1 MSFEFW
7 FNIIPE
13 LNDSKHITKLQWEGQ
28 VSPNIV
34 IISIE
39 QKLED
44 FSFLKLHV
52 LSLHNGAN
60 KTLLLIVV
68 HVVFSNFQLLLRIK
82 RYTNLIMLLIAL
94 FFAPTENVMNECHK
108 KNCE

>member
-13 LNDSKHITKLQWEGQ
+13 LNDSKHITKLQWGGQ
-28 VSPNIV
+28 VSPNNVIV
-34 IISIE
+34 SIE

-44 FSFLKLHV
+44 LSSLKLHV

-68 HVVFSNFQLLLRIK
+68 HVVFSKSQLLLRIK
-82 RYTNLIMLLIAL
+82 KYTNPIMLLIAL
-94 FFAPTENVMNECHK
+94 FFALAENVMSECHK
-108 KNCE
+108 KNCG

>member
-1 MSFEFW
+1 VSFEFW

-13 LNDSKHITKLQWEGQ
+13 LNDSEHITKLQWGGQ
-28 VSPNIV
+28 VSPNNVIV
-34 IISIE
+34 YIE

-44 FSFLKLHV
+44 LSFLKLHV

-68 HVVFSNFQLLLRIK
+68 HVVFSK
-82 RYTNLIMLLIAL
+82 S
-94 FFAPTENVMNECHK
+94 
-108 KNCE
+108 

>member
-7 FNIIPE
+7 FNIIPK

-68 HVVFSNFQLLLRIK
+68 HVVFSKYQLLLRIK
-82 RYTNLIMLLIAL
+82 IYINPVVLLITL
-94 FFAPTENVMNECHK
+94 FFALAK
-108 KNCE
+108 KCDE